1 MNFIN
6 KYFFE
11 INFFFT
17 KKLKYLFLFNFI
29 SGFAVNFFEIIG
41 MGAIFYYI
49 GIIISPFEYL
59 SKYQNLYFVNYI
71 LNLDN
76 SYRVFLLSI
85 ILVGIFWFKGIV
97 IFLSNYIQNKFNF
110 EFITDVS
117 TRLFRHYMF
126 RDYYF
131 HLKNNPAILNQKIH
145 NEINHVAMYFD
156 WSLKFINSIMFITGI
171 IIIFWFNSSYAGIIN
186 IFIISL
192 IIFISRFFLK
202 NRIKNKSELRSES
215 DIELFKTLQHAF
227 GSFIETVLFKKEI
240 FFVNLFTR
248 HLKKR
253 ETQTMYLNTINSL
266 PKIFIEIF
274 AITGLTAFFTIY
286 YQSQQDVTKVLP
298 FLVLI
303 TLAFIR
309 LMPNLSVLLMSINQ
323 LNSLSYAKN
332 SILQELKSIEPEK
345 LKIDSKKTQINITFN
360 KSIKIENLDFKYN
373 KNSSE
378 YILKNINLDINLG
391 EKIAIVGESGAGK
404 STLVN
409 VLTGLLRPE
418 SGRILVDGISVFE
431 SLKQWQNIISY
442 IPQDIYLIDDTIEK
456 NITFSTDKET
466 YDKVWLDDVLRISN
480 IYEEIYSLKENVNTL
495 VGNRGIRFSGGQ
507 KQRIAIARA
516 IYKKPKILIMDEPAS
531 GLDSENELSLIEN
544 ILSQSKKITLV
555 MISHNIDRHKE
566 KFQVYK
572 LKNKSLIKEI

>member
-1 MNFIN
+1 
-6 KYFFE
+6 
-11 INFFFT
+11 
-17 KKLKYLFLFNFI
+17 
-29 SGFAVNFFEIIG
+29 
-41 MGAIFYYI
+41 
-49 GIIISPFEYL
+49 
-59 SKYQNLYFVNYI
+59 
-71 LNLDN
+71 
-76 SYRVFLLSI
+76 
-85 ILVGIFWFKGIV
+85 
-97 IFLSNYIQNKFNF
+97 
-110 EFITDVS
+110 
-117 TRLFRHYMF
+117 
-126 RDYYF
+126 
-131 HLKNNPAILNQKIH
+131 
-145 NEINHVAMYFD
+145 
-156 WSLKFINSIMFITGI
+156 
-171 IIIFWFNSSYAGIIN
+171 
-186 IFIISL
+186 
-192 IIFISRFFLK
+192 
-202 NRIKNKSELRSES
+202 
-215 DIELFKTLQHAF
+215 
-227 GSFIETVLFKKEI
+227 
-240 FFVNLFTR
+240 
-248 HLKKR
+248 
-253 ETQTMYLNTINSL
+253 
-266 PKIFIEIF
+266 
-274 AITGLTAFFTIY
+274 
-286 YQSQQDVTKVLP
+286 VLP
-298 FLVLI
+298 LLVLI

-309 LMPNLSVLLMSINQ
+309 LMPNLSMLLMSINQ
-323 LNSLSYAKN
+323 LKFLSYAKN

-409 VLTGLLRPE
+409 ILTGLLRPE

-442 IPQDIYLIDDTIEK
+442 IPQEIYLIDDTIEK
-456 NITFSTDKET
+456 NITFSTDKES

-480 IYEEIYSLKENVNTL
+480 IYEEIYSLKDNVNTL

-555 MISHNIDRHKE
+555 MISHNIGRHKE

-572 LKNKSLIKEI
+572 LKNKSIIKEI